1 MLVPGRA
8 SRVILGAG
16 FRHQDGKEEQPAD
29 RNGGE
34 IEEADWI
41 AEPLDDKPAV
51 RLLRPAPMPTD
62 SATSPCAR
70 LNRPV
75 PRMRS
80 AAMMTEMT
88 LKSPA
93 ATPSSSWIATT
104 AKGLVLKR
112 ANSTPRNGNTPSMT
126 RKMVLRP
133 YPASSAALSRS
144 VSTAWYFTIGV
155 LQGNRS

>member
-41 AEPLDDKPAV
+41 AEPLDDKACRQIVQTGTDADRQRDEP
-51 RLLRPAPMPTD
+51 LRQIEP
-62 SATSPCAR
+62 SG
-70 LNRPV
+70 
-75 PRMRS
+75 
-80 AAMMTEMT
+80 AAHEISRDDDRDDAEESGGYSVQQ
-88 LKSPA
+88 LDRHHGKGIGAKEGEQHA
-93 ATPSSSWIATT
+93 AQRQHP
-104 AKGLVLKR
+104 
-112 ANSTPRNGNTPSMT
+112 MT

>member
-16 FRHQDGKEEQPAD
+16 LRHQDGKEEQPAD

-41 AEPLDDKPAV
+41 AEPLDDKACRQIAQTGTDADRQRDEP
-51 RLLRPAPMPTD
+51 LRQIEP
-62 SATSPCAR
+62 SG
-70 LNRPV
+70 
-75 PRMRS
+75 
-80 AAMMTEMT
+80 AAHEISRDDDRMT

-144 VSTAWYFTIGV
+144 VSTA
-155 LQGNRS
+155 